1 MVRRLHPTGRSR
13 VHRRV
18 RRMYST
24 PNRRVQRRSKAGP
37 SFRAHIPSSMADG
50 VPLYSIVLL
59 PLCVWHHP
67 ITLLLG
73 HDDTFSTVAL
83 LPKVVC
89 LDSAQGCPSARKAN
103 SANADPLVCAVRIG
117 TVPTY

>member
-1 MVRRLHPTGRSR
+1 
-13 VHRRV
+13 
-18 RRMYST
+18 
-24 PNRRVQRRSKAGP
+24 
-37 SFRAHIPSSMADG
+37 MADG

-59 PLCVWHHP
+59 LLCVWHHP
-67 ITLLLG
+67 ITLLS
-73 HDDTFSTVAL
+73 HDDTSSTVAL
-83 LPKVVC
+83 LPKIVC